1 MKVYIRSYRIPT
13 VLIIVG
19 GAMVVMAASVAADK
33 YEIWLFIYG
42 TVCLFLGIIGWLG
55 VQISKSLSSL
65 FKPRQ
70 TVGPPLKR
78 R

>member
-19 GAMVVMAASVAADK
+19 GIMVMMAASVAANK
-33 YEIWLFIYG
+33 YEIWLFAYG
-42 TVCLFLGIIGWLG
+42 TVCLFLGIMGWLG
-55 VQISKSLSSL
+55 VQLAKIPAAI

-70 TVGPPLKR
+70 VQAPPPKR